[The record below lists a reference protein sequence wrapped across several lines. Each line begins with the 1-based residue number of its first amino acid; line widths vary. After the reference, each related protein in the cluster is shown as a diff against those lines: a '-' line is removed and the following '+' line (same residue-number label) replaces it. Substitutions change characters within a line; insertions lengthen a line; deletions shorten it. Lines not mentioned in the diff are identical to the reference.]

1 MSLVEKCWMVT
12 SKISVLALL
21 MITGIYF
28 GKFVCPY
35 IKKKKGAV
43 AVSIVYITIMLV
55 LYMIPPQIDNFSAY
69 LIGVIA
75 AFLAMYVEDRRNIYQ
90 KIFLA
95 ITFFSIRWLTVAMA
109 ARLDDLVTKALVFR
123 NMSAE
128 KVWLQYGLYVGTRV
142 LDIVLCIAFIAVAI
156 GLINKAYIYKKDEM
170 SIKEMVMLIIPSLV
184 GVTGYG
190 ILQYYLM
197 IYERDTGKNL
207 IDTYG
212 FYGALSF
219 LHYLISIVAILV
231 VIVMFQNW
239 KEMQEEQRGQEL
251 VLNQISDM
259 KKHIE
264 EVEKLYRDIRS
275 MRHDMGYDGKL
286 TDWIDL
292 CGVYFRFPCDD
303 FEDIYWDDDY
313 KQGVS
318 IKTWFRKKYTA
329 PYSYGGKWEHYAF
342 ANATAKSLITENPVI
357 RVTPSFDE
365 WMEMKKN
372 GIDVSKQKDKMIP
385 VTDATIE
392 QVGLGFESRMDELLE
407 RLKVT
412 EVLAA
417 KNEKVPDDIRAAVK
431 FVAKRLAKVNEEIEV
446 TPITK
451 SLKYNYDYGDGWEV
465 DIVMEEKYYT
475 KNRLDT
481 AFEGNV
487 DGFVV
492 VPNEEGLIEE
502 ARAYDMSDH
511 LQDELL
517 SKIIQTVE
525 IKGKPIC
532 IFADG
537 LPVMDDV
544 GGVHGYIDFL
554 MTSRLGNQEERDE
567 IRDWASGMGWTGR
580 MYKPENIL

>member
-1 MSLVEKCWMVT
+1 MVQDENLYQKVIADYRITNSVKKTAQNVGTSLVRAQRILITEGLWSSHTSEQVGELFRKGMTTSEISKQLVISEKTVQAYLPYT
-12 SKISVLALL
+12 RTETGYGESRSYNSKKSEDYRRRMYIAADSQVSNKFDEIVRQSKQHDEPAGTIRVMTEHELL
-21 MITGIYF
+21 RVQKKLDGER
-28 GKFVCPY
+28 
-35 IKKKKGAV
+35 IKKKE
-43 AVSIVYITIMLV
+43 S
-55 LYMIPPQIDNFSAY
+55 
-69 LIGVIA
+69 
-75 AFLAMYVEDRRNIYQ
+75 E
-90 KIFLA
+90 
-95 ITFFSIRWLTVAMA
+95 
-109 ARLDDLVTKALVFR
+109 
-123 NMSAE
+123 
-128 KVWLQYGLYVGTRV
+128 
-142 LDIVLCIAFIAVAI
+142 
-156 GLINKAYIYKKDEM
+156 EM
-170 SIKEMVMLIIPSLV
+170 SEQKYSVLKLRLSLNLEETDVKDRVVLNRYGKVKQGIIREILV
-184 GVTGYG
+184 PADITLHALHYVIQRAFGWQNSHLHQYLLPEEVFQKMTG
-190 ILQYYLM
+190 
-197 IYERDTGKNL
+197 GKNRP
-207 IDTYG
+207 DEYG
-212 FYGALSF
+212 RTL
-219 LHYLISIVAILV
+219 
-231 VIVMFQNW
+231 
-239 KEMQEEQRGQEL
+239 
-251 VLNQISDM
+251 
-259 KKHIE
+259 
-264 EVEKLYRDIRS
+264 
-275 MRHDMGYDGKL
+275 YDGKL

-417 KNEKVPDDIRAAVK
+417 KDEKVPDDIREAVQ

>member
-1 MSLVEKCWMVT
+1 MVQDENLYQKVIADYRITNSVKKTAQNVGTSLVKAQRILITEGLWSSHTSEQVGELFRKGMTTSEISKQLVISEKTVQAYLPYT
-12 SKISVLALL
+12 RTETGYGESRSYNSKKSEDYRRRMYIAADSQVSNKFDEIVRQSKQHDEPAGTIRVMTEHELL
-21 MITGIYF
+21 QVQ
-28 GKFVCPY
+28 KKLDEER
-35 IKKKKGAV
+35 IKKKE
-43 AVSIVYITIMLV
+43 S
-55 LYMIPPQIDNFSAY
+55 
-69 LIGVIA
+69 
-75 AFLAMYVEDRRNIYQ
+75 E
-90 KIFLA
+90 
-95 ITFFSIRWLTVAMA
+95 
-109 ARLDDLVTKALVFR
+109 
-123 NMSAE
+123 
-128 KVWLQYGLYVGTRV
+128 
-142 LDIVLCIAFIAVAI
+142 
-156 GLINKAYIYKKDEM
+156 EM
-170 SIKEMVMLIIPSLV
+170 SEQKYSVLKLRLSLNLEETDVKDRVVLNRYGKVKQGIIREILV
-184 GVTGYG
+184 PADITLHALHYVIQRAFGWQNSHLHQYLLPEEVFQKMTG
-190 ILQYYLM
+190 
-197 IYERDTGKNL
+197 GKNRQDECGRTL
-207 IDTYG
+207 
-212 FYGALSF
+212 
-219 LHYLISIVAILV
+219 
-231 VIVMFQNW
+231 
-239 KEMQEEQRGQEL
+239 
-251 VLNQISDM
+251 
-259 KKHIE
+259 
-264 EVEKLYRDIRS
+264 
-275 MRHDMGYDGKL
+275 YDGKL

-329 PYSYGGKWEHYAF
+329 PYYYGGKWEHYAF

-417 KNEKVPDDIRAAVK
+417 KDEKVPDDIRAAVQ

-517 SKIIQTVE
+517 SKIIQIVE

-580 MYKPENIL
+580 KIGRAHV

>member
-1 MSLVEKCWMVT
+1 MSWVEKCWMVT
-12 SKISVLALL
+12 SKISVIALL

-259 KKHIE
+259 KKYIG

-275 MRHDMGYDGKL
+275 MRHDMGNHIQTL
-286 TDWIDL
+286 EHL
-292 CGVYFRFPCDD
+292 VAHNNMDD
-303 FEDIYWDDDY
+303 ATEYLEHLKNEWD
-313 KQGVS
+313 GVS
-318 IKTWFRKKYTA
+318 PEIKTGSPVIDVILMEKLREAKERQIRFLSDFHYPHNTKLNAFDLSVIMNNALNNCMENVSGDDPYISISSFRKNSIFMITIKN
-329 PYSYGGKWEHYAF
+329 SFGGQLNFGDSDLPETTKSGREHGIGLNNIRRVARMYMGDI
-342 ANATAKSLITENPVI
+342 SL
-357 RVTPSFDE
+357 
-365 WMEMKKN
+365 
-372 GIDVSKQKDKMIP
+372 
-385 VTDATIE
+385 E
-392 QVGLGFESRMDELLE
+392 QG
-407 RLKVT
+407 
-412 EVLAA
+412 
-417 KNEKVPDDIRAAVK
+417 
-431 FVAKRLAKVNEEIEV
+431 NEEVI
-446 TPITK
+446 
-451 SLKYNYDYGDGWEV
+451 
-465 DIVMEEKYYT
+465 
-475 KNRLDT
+475 
-481 AFEGNV
+481 
-487 DGFVV
+487 
-492 VPNEEGLIEE
+492 
-502 ARAYDMSDH
+502 
-511 LQDELL
+511 L
-517 SKIIQTVE
+517 SIMMQVE
-525 IKGKPIC
+525 
-532 IFADG
+532 
-537 LPVMDDV
+537 
-544 GGVHGYIDFL
+544 
-554 MTSRLGNQEERDE
+554 
-567 IRDWASGMGWTGR
+567 
-580 MYKPENIL
+580 

>member
-1 MSLVEKCWMVT
+1 MIQRAFGWQNSHLHQY
-12 SKISVLALL
+12 LL
-21 MITGIYF
+21 PEEVFQKMTG
-28 GKFVCPY
+28 
-35 IKKKKGAV
+35 
-43 AVSIVYITIMLV
+43 
-55 LYMIPPQIDNFSAY
+55 
-69 LIGVIA
+69 
-75 AFLAMYVEDRRNIYQ
+75 
-90 KIFLA
+90 
-95 ITFFSIRWLTVAMA
+95 
-109 ARLDDLVTKALVFR
+109 
-123 NMSAE
+123 
-128 KVWLQYGLYVGTRV
+128 
-142 LDIVLCIAFIAVAI
+142 
-156 GLINKAYIYKKDEM
+156 
-170 SIKEMVMLIIPSLV
+170 
-184 GVTGYG
+184 
-190 ILQYYLM
+190 
-197 IYERDTGKNL
+197 GKNRQDECGRTL
-207 IDTYG
+207 
-212 FYGALSF
+212 
-219 LHYLISIVAILV
+219 
-231 VIVMFQNW
+231 
-239 KEMQEEQRGQEL
+239 
-251 VLNQISDM
+251 
-259 KKHIE
+259 
-264 EVEKLYRDIRS
+264 
-275 MRHDMGYDGKL
+275 YDGKL

-329 PYSYGGKWEHYAF
+329 PYYYGGKWEHYAF

-417 KNEKVPDDIRAAVK
+417 KDEKVPDDIRAAVQ

-517 SKIIQTVE
+517 SKIIQIVE

>member
-12 SKISVLALL
+12 SKISVIALL

-109 ARLDDLVTKALVFR
+109 ARLDDFVTKALVFR

-275 MRHDMGYDGKL
+275 MRHDMGNHIQTL
-286 TDWIDL
+286 EHL
-292 CGVYFRFPCDD
+292 VAHSNMDD
-303 FEDIYWDDDY
+303 ATEYLEHLKNEWDE
-313 KQGVS
+313 VS
-318 IKTWFRKKYTA
+318 PEIKTGSPVIDVILMEKLREAKERQIRFLSDFHYPHNTKLNAFDLSVIMNNALNNCMENVSGDDPYISISSFRKNSIFMITIKN
-329 PYSYGGKWEHYAF
+329 SFGGQLNFGDSDLPETTKSGREHGMGLNNIRRIVRMYMGDI
-342 ANATAKSLITENPVI
+342 SL
-357 RVTPSFDE
+357 
-365 WMEMKKN
+365 
-372 GIDVSKQKDKMIP
+372 
-385 VTDATIE
+385 E
-392 QVGLGFESRMDELLE
+392 QG
-407 RLKVT
+407 
-412 EVLAA
+412 
-417 KNEKVPDDIRAAVK
+417 
-431 FVAKRLAKVNEEIEV
+431 NEEVI
-446 TPITK
+446 
-451 SLKYNYDYGDGWEV
+451 
-465 DIVMEEKYYT
+465 
-475 KNRLDT
+475 
-481 AFEGNV
+481 
-487 DGFVV
+487 
-492 VPNEEGLIEE
+492 
-502 ARAYDMSDH
+502 
-511 LQDELL
+511 L
-517 SKIIQTVE
+517 SIMMQVE
-525 IKGKPIC
+525 
-532 IFADG
+532 
-537 LPVMDDV
+537 
-544 GGVHGYIDFL
+544 
-554 MTSRLGNQEERDE
+554 
-567 IRDWASGMGWTGR
+567 
-580 MYKPENIL
+580 